1 MALYIPAGRRK
12 RRLVLVA
19 LAALALGLVLGA
31 AAGRASAPTAADQA
45 AEAKQKADTVAGQ
58 LQALTIHYDQVA
70 KGEITKAS
78 FQASL
83 DAGLARA
90 QSDLDV
96 AMAQAP
102 WLDAKAKDALRA
114 EVQGVSGLA
123 ARDAPAAEF
132 DAAVAHAAT
141 SIKVAFGAAPS

>member
-12 RRLVLVA
+12 RHLVLVA
-19 LAALALGLVLGA
+19 LAALVLGLVLGGV
-31 AAGRASAPTAADQA
+31 AGRASAPTAADQA
-45 AEAKQKADTVAGQ
+45 AEAKQKADRVAGQ

-70 KGEITKAS
+70 KGEIDKAS

-90 QSDLDV
+90 QTDLDD
-96 AMAQAP
+96 AMTQAP
-102 WLDAKAKDALRA
+102 WLDGKARDALRA

-132 DAAVAHAAT
+132 DAAVAHAAAA
-141 SIKVAFGAAPS
+141 IKVAFGAAAS